1 MQFPDADE
9 TAESRSDGLRSGT
22 AEQQAFIRLAELYLQ
37 RRRTVDPAA
46 DDLNGLLKLF
56 RGSGIVETSMG
67 NGLAPTPENRAAL
80 AAAVGIPDYT
90 GSDAQDEQLLA
101 ALGAPEELTPP
112 P

>member
-46 DDLNGLLKLF
+46 DDLTGVLKLF
-56 RGSGIVETSMG
+56 RG
-67 NGLAPTPENRAAL
+67 AAL

-101 ALGAPEELTPP
+101 ALGAPEKLTPLP
-112 P
+112 